1 MMLHDEQSNP
11 NSEGLSFLEDL
22 KHYTAIIKR
31 WGWLMVLVTVL
42 AGGITF
48 VFSRFILTPIYQ
60 ASTTLLINEGS
71 GSVTTD
77 YNAILTSERLTRTYS
92 KLLTKRPI
100 LEQVSKTLAL
110 NMSLEELGEC
120 ISVQSVRDTQ
130 LIELTVDHS
139 DPVIAANIAN
149 AVVMEF
155 ARQNQAIQ
163 SYRYGASKQNIE
175 SQLTDLDSQINAL
188 SQEIK
193 QKSVTPGSLNETNQL
208 QSDLDQYRKNYS
220 DLMQTYEQLRLAE
233 AQSVSNMV
241 QVEAAYPPATPIRPR
256 VMLNT
261 MLASVIGFIAIL
273 GIVSIFES
281 VDDRVRSI
289 EDILDATN
297 TSVLQMIPRHATVNN
312 FPITAAQPRSPTAE
326 IFRSLR
332 TNIQFASVDKSL
344 RSLIITSPLPEEGK
358 STVAANLA
366 VVMAQ
371 SGRNVIL
378 VDADMRKPA
387 MHNIFGLR
395 GRSGLS
401 RLFIPSE
408 MSFDEVI
415 QSTNIQNLWVVAAGA
430 LPPNPSELLGS
441 DRLLWILKE
450 LNKRCDLI
458 IFDTPPAI
466 PVTDALVLAQRVDAV
481 LMVVRQNKS
490 SIQASRTTV
499 NLLNRSGSRVLG
511 IVLNDLEE
519 KSLKKNSKYY
529 KYYAVS

>member
-1 MMLHDEQSNP
+1 MMPHDEQNNP

-31 WGWLMVLVTVL
+31 WGWLMVLVTLL

-48 VFSRFILTPIYQ
+48 IFSRFILTPIYQ

-71 GSVTTD
+71 GSITTD

-139 DPVIAANIAN
+139 DAVTAANIAN

-155 ARQNQAIQ
+155 ARQNQALQ

-175 SQLTDLDSQINAL
+175 SQLIDLDSQINAL

-241 QVEAAYPPATPIRPR
+241 QVEAAYPPAAPIRPR

-297 TSVLQMIPRHATVNN
+297 TSVLQMIPRHSTVND

-430 LPPNPSELLGS
+430 IPPNPSELLGS

-490 SIQASRTTV
+490 SIQASRTTI

-529 KYYAVS
+529 KYYAVN

>member
-1 MMLHDEQSNP
+1 MTHHDDQINA
-11 NSEGLSFLEDL
+11 NSEGLTFLEDL
-22 KHYTAIIKR
+22 KRYLAIARR
-31 WGWLMVLVTVL
+31 WGWLIVLITLL
-42 AGGITF
+42 AGFITF
-48 VFSRFILTPIYQ
+48 IISNFFLSPIYQ

-71 GSVTTD
+71 SSVTTD

-100 LEQVSKTLAL
+100 LEQVIKTLTL
-110 NMSLEELGEC
+110 TMSLDELQEC

-130 LIELTVDHS
+130 LIELTVDHP
-139 DPVIAANIAN
+139 DAVTAANIAN

-155 ARQNQAIQ
+155 ARQNQALQ
-163 SYRYGASKQNIE
+163 SYRYGTSKQNIE
-175 SQLTDLDSQINAL
+175 EQLTALENQINSTSQQIKQKTVAPETQAELNQLQTDLDQNR
-188 SQEIK
+188 E
-193 QKSVTPGSLNETNQL
+193 
-208 QSDLDQYRKNYS
+208 NYS
-220 DLMQTYEQLRLAE
+220 NLMQTYEQIRLAE

-241 QVEAAYPPATPIRPR
+241 QVEAAYPPSTPIRPR

-261 MLASVIGFIAIL
+261 FLASIIGFIVIV
-273 GIVSIFES
+273 GIVSVFES

-289 EDILDATN
+289 DDILET
-297 TSVLQMIPRHATVNN
+297 THTPVLQMIPRHDTVNN
-312 FPITAAQPRSPTAE
+312 FPIAAAQPRSPAAE

-358 STVAANLA
+358 TTVAANLA

-378 VDADMRKPA
+378 VDADMRRPSL
-387 MHNIFGLR
+387 HTVFGLR

-408 MSFDEVI
+408 TPFEEVI

-450 LNKRCDLI
+450 LSKRADLI
-458 IFDTPPAI
+458 IFDTPLPYR
-466 PVTDALVLAQRVDAV
+466 L
-481 LMVVRQNKS
+481 LMRLFWRKELM
-490 SIQASRTTV
+490 RF
-499 NLLNRSGSRVLG
+499 
-511 IVLNDLEE
+511 
-519 KSLKKNSKYY
+519 
-529 KYYAVS
+529 